1 METTVHGTVVENPAE
16 KEKAP
21 RKKVLLSFVGMRD
34 PYNDNVKTKPCT
46 TKTPPQPKPMG
57 FFSRIG
63 QYLHGNP
70 STPVASAPVSVAPSD
85 APRPREDWGSILTIC
100 EHIQPD
106 IVYLFP
112 SSKGKNPRNNTEGK
126 AEKVKAILME
136 KRGGRSSFLCNI
148 LPLDIQDATDFEEIS
163 VEVEKNIDAVLHE
176 LGELAGY
183 EFHWNCSSGTQQM
196 AAVGYVFANSGK
208 IPEIKRWQCKDPERL
223 RPGEERLREINTAF
237 LDENVYRKRI
247 EASMEHLAFL
257 SVKENSEALFKI
269 AGSEKQRQIGTL
281 LSQVFDAYL
290 FMDVL
295 RYQDAYVKLRDV
307 EQNPDF
313 GGLMNAELKDILKEQ
328 VETLKILQ
336 GGSIKETSQN
346 LVDLYF
352 NMQRC
357 FERGNYADVLARFWR
372 MGEGSL
378 YYRLESEWGINARDL
393 DASPDRR
400 NLTELRKFPRYQ
412 PTGHWKE
419 FIGFEGG
426 RKALLDV
433 FKDKAYVGMW
443 DAYSKKCCFPNGKVK
458 SENTIIN
465 LIGKRNESIV
475 AHGMRP
481 VSKENADDCLPIA
494 EAMLLALVPDAEQR
508 IREYPFKKE
517 LIERW
522 MTLF

>member
-1 METTVHGTVVENPAE
+1 MQGTIVENSVGAG
-16 KEKAP
+16 KGDTP
-21 RKKVLLSFVGMRD
+21 RKKVLLSFVGGRD
-34 PYNDNVKTKPCT
+34 PYDEKKHSQNIAPNNDASR
-46 TKTPPQPKPMG
+46 PK
-57 FFSRIG
+57 
-63 QYLHGNP
+63 
-70 STPVASAPVSVAPSD
+70 D
-85 APRPREDWGSILTIC
+85 EWGSILTIC
-100 EHIQPD
+100 NELQPD
-106 IVYLFP
+106 IVFLFP
-112 SSKGKNPRNNTEGK
+112 SCKEKNPKNNTEGN

-136 KRGGRSSFLCNI
+136 KRGEGASFLCKI

-163 VEVEKNIDAVLHE
+163 VEMEKKIDAVLQE
-176 LGELAGY
+176 LGKFARY

-208 IPEIKRWQCKDPERL
+208 IPEITRWQCKDPERL
-223 RPGEERLREINTAF
+223 RHGEERLREINTAF
-237 LDENVYRKRI
+237 LDESVYRKRI
-247 EASMEHLAFL
+247 EAGVERLAFL
-257 SVKENSEALFKI
+257 SVKENSEAFFKI

-295 RYQDAYVKLRDV
+295 RYHDAYVKLRDV
-307 EQNPDF
+307 ERNPVF
-313 GGLMNAELKDILKEQ
+313 EGLMNVELKDMLKEQ
-328 VETLKILQ
+328 VETLKALQ
-336 GGSIKETSQN
+336 GGSIKETPQN

-352 NMQRC
+352 NMHRC

-393 DASPDRR
+393 DASPDRG
-400 NLTELRKFPRYQ
+400 NLEELRKLPRYQ

-443 DAYSKKCCFPNGKVK
+443 DAYSKKRCFPNGKVK
-458 SENTIIN
+458 SENTIIS

-475 AHGMRP
+475 AHGMKP

-508 IREYPFKKE
+508 IKEYPFKKE
-517 LIERW
+517 LIARW

>member
-1 METTVHGTVVENPAE
+1 MMKKKRSQNI
-16 KEKAP
+16 AP
-21 RKKVLLSFVGMRD
+21 
-34 PYNDNVKTKPCT
+34 DN
-46 TKTPPQPKPMG
+46 
-57 FFSRIG
+57 
-63 QYLHGNP
+63 
-70 STPVASAPVSVAPSD
+70 D
-85 APRPREDWGSILTIC
+85 APRPKNEWGSILTIC
-100 EHIQPD
+100 NELQPD

-112 SSKGKNPRNNTEGK
+112 SCKEKNPENNTEGN

-136 KRGGRSSFLCNI
+136 KRGDQPSLLCNI
-148 LPLDIQDATDFEEIS
+148 WPMDIQDATDFEEIS
-163 VEVEKNIDAVLHE
+163 VEMEKKIDAVLQE

-208 IPEIKRWQCKDPERL
+208 IPEITRWQCKDPERL

-237 LDENVYRKRI
+237 LDESVYRKRI
-247 EASMEHLAFL
+247 EAGVERLAFL
-257 SVKENSEALFKI
+257 SVKENSDGLSEK
-269 AGSEKQRQIGTL
+269 AGSEKLRRIGTFL
-281 LSQVFDAYL
+281 KHVFDAYTY
-290 FMDVL
+290 MDVL

-307 EQNPDF
+307 ERNSVF
-313 GGLMNAELKDILKEQ
+313 GDLMDIELKGLLKRQ

-336 GGSIKETSQN
+336 GGSIKETPQN

-352 NMQRC
+352 NMHRC

-378 YYRLESEWGINARDL
+378 YYRLESEWGINPRDL
-393 DASPDRR
+393 NNSSNKNSLAI
-400 NLTELRKFPRYQ
+400 LRQESRYQ
-412 PTGHWKE
+412 PTRHRKE

-426 RKALLDV
+426 RKALLEV
-433 FKDKAYVGMW
+433 FKDKAYIEMW
-443 DAYSKKCCFPNGKVK
+443 KSYTKEQYYPSKKVWD
-458 SENTIIN
+458 ENRIIS
-465 LIGKRNESIV
+465 LINKRNDSIV

-481 VSKENADDCLPIA
+481 VLKENAEDCLPIA

>member
-1 METTVHGTVVENPAE
+1 MQGTIVENSVGAG
-16 KEKAP
+16 KGDTP
-21 RKKVLLSFVGMRD
+21 RKKVLLSFVGGRD
-34 PYNDNVKTKPCT
+34 PYNDKNNKEEHSLDIVPENVE
-46 TKTPPQPKPMG
+46 
-57 FFSRIG
+57 
-63 QYLHGNP
+63 
-70 STPVASAPVSVAPSD
+70 
-85 APRPREDWGSILTIC
+85 PRPKNEWGSILTIC

-112 SSKGKNPRNNTEGK
+112 SCKEKNPGNNTNTEEN
-126 AEKVKAILME
+126 AEKVKAILM
-136 KRGGRSSFLCNI
+136 KNRGERSSFLCKI

-163 VEVEKNIDAVLHE
+163 VEMEKKIDAVLQE
-176 LGELAGY
+176 LGDIARY
-183 EFHWNCSSGTQQM
+183 EFHLNCSSGTQQM

-223 RPGEERLREINTAF
+223 RPREERLREINTAF
-237 LDENVYRKRI
+237 LDESIYRKRI
-247 EASMEHLAFL
+247 EAGMNRLAFL
-257 SVKENSEALFKI
+257 SVKENSATLSKI

-295 RYQDAYVKLRDV
+295 RYQDAYVTLRNV
-307 EQNPDF
+307 EQHPDF

-328 VETLKILQ
+328 VETLKSLK
-336 GGSIKETSQN
+336 GGSIKETHQN

-378 YYRLESEWGINARDL
+378 YYRLESEWGINPRGL
-393 DASPDRR
+393 DASPDRG
-400 NLTELRKFPRYQ
+400 NLAELRKVPRYQ
-412 PTGHWKE
+412 PTGHRKE

-426 RKALLDV
+426 RKALLEV
-433 FKDKAYVGMW
+433 FKDKAYIEMW
-443 DAYSKKCCFPNGKVK
+443 KSYTKGDHYSGGKVWD
-458 SENTIIN
+458 ENHIIS
-465 LIGKRNESIV
+465 LINKRNNSIV
-475 AHGMRP
+475 AHGMKP
-481 VSKENADDCLPIA
+481 VSEDNARECLPIA
-494 EAMLLALVPDAEQR
+494 EAMLLALVLDAEQR

>member
-1 METTVHGTVVENPAE
+1 MQGTIVENSVGAG
-16 KEKAP
+16 KGDTP
-21 RKKVLLSFVGMRD
+21 RKKVLLSFVGGRD
-34 PYNDNVKTKPCT
+34 PYNDKNNKEEHSLDIVPEN
-46 TKTPPQPKPMG
+46 G
-57 FFSRIG
+57 E
-63 QYLHGNP
+63 
-70 STPVASAPVSVAPSD
+70 
-85 APRPREDWGSILTIC
+85 PRPKNEWGSILTIC
-100 EHIQPD
+100 NELQPD

-112 SSKGKNPRNNTEGK
+112 SCKEKNPENNTEGN

-136 KRGGRSSFLCNI
+136 KRGDQPSLLCNI
-148 LPLDIQDATDFEEIS
+148 WPMDIQDATDFEEIS
-163 VEVEKNIDAVLHE
+163 VEMEKKIDAVLQE

-196 AAVGYVFANSGK
+196 TAVGYVFANSGK
-208 IPEIKRWQCKDPERL
+208 IPEITRWQCKDPERL

-237 LDENVYRKRI
+237 LDESVYRKRI
-247 EASMEHLAFL
+247 EAGVERLAFL
-257 SVKENSEALFKI
+257 SVKENSDGLSEK
-269 AGSEKQRQIGTL
+269 AGSEKLRRIGTFL
-281 LSQVFDAYL
+281 KHVFDAYTY
-290 FMDVL
+290 MDVL

-307 EQNPDF
+307 ERNSVF
-313 GGLMNAELKDILKEQ
+313 GDLMDIELKGLLKRQ

-336 GGSIKETSQN
+336 GGSIKETPQN

-352 NMQRC
+352 NMHRC

-378 YYRLESEWGINARDL
+378 YYRLESEWGINPRDL
-393 DASPDRR
+393 NNSSNKNSLAI
-400 NLTELRKFPRYQ
+400 LRQESRYQ
-412 PTGHWKE
+412 PTRHRKE

-426 RKALLDV
+426 RKALLEV
-433 FKDKAYVGMW
+433 FKDKAYIEMW
-443 DAYSKKCCFPNGKVK
+443 KSYTKEQYYPSKKVWD
-458 SENTIIN
+458 ENRIIS
-465 LIGKRNESIV
+465 LINKRNDSIV

-481 VSKENADDCLPIA
+481 VLKENAEDCLPIA